1 MKKILLGLFIL
12 CSLPSL
18 AYIHIDE
25 AVSIIREKLGPK
37 TMISHI
43 SAKQL
48 GVDGYLTENTI
59 VNIRYVPYEDRSSFV
74 SLSMSDVINELEK
87 PEYNASYSLN
97 KQEVEITKIE
107 TNKVRDILNR
117 GYINKA
123 SLQISFEHIFQDF
136 PKKDGEISDFQ
147 FYSSAQGQSKI
158 YATYYLE
165 ATRQKEEIIET
176 KTTFGWLFGNK
187 IETVKTSEIIKEY
200 FSVEMNPE
208 TNGENVLIR
217 GPISIEGIE
226 KQFGLKY

>member
-74 SLSMSDVINELEK
+74 SLSMSDVINEQLTRKNAEAK
-87 PEYNASYSLN
+87 KLIVRSSGQIGNAAAIFFEY
-97 KQEVEITKIE
+97 I
-107 TNKVRDILNR
+107 
-117 GYINKA
+117 
-123 SLQISFEHIFQDF
+123 
-136 PKKDGEISDFQ
+136 
-147 FYSSAQGQSKI
+147 
-158 YATYYLE
+158 
-165 ATRQKEEIIET
+165 
-176 KTTFGWLFGNK
+176 
-187 IETVKTSEIIKEY
+187 
-200 FSVEMNPE
+200 
-208 TNGENVLIR
+208 
-217 GPISIEGIE
+217 
-226 KQFGLKY
+226 